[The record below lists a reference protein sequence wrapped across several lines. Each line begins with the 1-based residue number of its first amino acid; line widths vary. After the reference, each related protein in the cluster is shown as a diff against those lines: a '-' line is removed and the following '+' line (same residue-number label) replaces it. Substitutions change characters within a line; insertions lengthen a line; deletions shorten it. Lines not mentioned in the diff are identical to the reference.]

1 MKRNFLATSLKNLL
15 YFRKE
20 PTKSKN
26 KQIICFEEI
35 SCLFAEVKL
44 KKIPCDYLYSA
55 VKNRE
60 IVCDFLSKAGKHM
73 KSPCDYL
80 KASRKFKEFWYNRL
94 RYFVKHSCAQETIR
108 ESSKS
113 YDQRK

>member
-1 MKRNFLATSLKNLL
+1 MEL
-15 YFRKE
+15 
-20 PTKSKN
+20 TKPKN
-26 KQIICFEEI
+26 KQKICFEEI
-35 SCLFAEVKL
+35 SCLFTEVKD
-44 KKIPCDYLYSA
+44 KKIPSDYLYSA

-60 IVCDFLSKAGKHM
+60 ILCDYLCMAGKHM
-73 KSPCDYL
+73 ESPCDYL

-94 RYFVKHSCAQETIR
+94 RYFAKHSCAQETIR